1 MPTKVKEIQQTHYII
16 DQTYRG
22 ETMNSETVI
31 AGVVAASTGPC
42 DEMVIDSVSELAD
55 LYLNGDSITADS
67 DVTLQHAAK
76 ILQFSPIHIVRAAN
90 DKIKAGVTNMGD
102 VIYTDVNYNPFKYSS
117 TFEIKPL
124 TESKTGYIGFT
135 GKGNDTT
142 KETFVVWGNEEQD
155 KTYIPDYLDTLIKS
169 DGSTDVI
176 KLELAETSETPVGI
190 DSLFNEIKTTNLKDI
205 PSGIGFDFENKEK
218 HVVYTDEYTE
228 FDIYPGYFSNVTSED
243 SSWLTVDSSDIS
255 SEVFKLSVNEGEN
268 SFVNEGEGIINLNGY
283 SFYLG
288 VNDETKDVSVSGNG
302 VEININREEGTS
314 VSPKVFGLY
323 VFDEI
328 VKSDKIKN
336 PVISKVDSSF
346 SFYVDGGVND
356 NTIVTFLSNM
366 DDLLEIHPSPS
377 AKEEGDLLN
386 GRIFTVEKMT
396 NIKFTV
402 KFKVSPDTLISS
414 EKYFFVNFSS
424 GESGYVVPEVK
435 TVEATSSLSNKIHS
449 AKFSLEN
456 IFNDTVEL
464 KLKIKENGI
473 EKAYATTIP
482 YESSTFKNWTGSYK
496 NISADFSVDSSNNK
510 IVEVRISGLS
520 NKDSL
525 SLELEYVP
533 VEFKDETKTYAL
545 YFNQSSTRPYENVTV
560 GVGSISIPM
569 AVYKMGVALSSI
581 SKEEG
586 DDCAFTMAQ
595 ESDIVVDTLE
605 FYGLKSYWRTLSSTS
620 SYFEVSSPSKFTRTL
635 VSKDSYNNTQ
645 EKDNFVLKI
654 GNIVFWNGKKGLYTP
669 SSNSEDTYRIGNSTM
684 TFESFM
690 AAVVEELPSFVST
703 IPSISDGNKITIFS
717 NSKEEIESTS
727 IKFGS
732 IFDEKLE
739 EYDGA
744 LRSFEYELT
753 SRFAIIASYPSTAKI
768 FGLKMTSRDDET
780 FDISVRRKT
789 TTSTFNVSF
798 IPDTVNGYGTNIY
811 YDYINSD
818 MIDFKAIDL
827 NVDADPVEIEE
838 EITFGDEIV
847 VPEPGLTQ
855 RKNALSK
862 FTLETGYYYNYLTE
876 LGYTNASFDI
886 FANSIAETLNAQYL
900 YAAPKDYLTKSLIS
914 QYRDTVG
921 VDSRN
926 SILFT
931 PFYKDNT
938 LGNFVVDMSPTV
950 QVLQRLIN
958 NKKMFKEFAPA
969 FGPTNGEVAIS
980 TKMSSSSGLLVDFN
994 LREDREEMLAKQINT
1009 LRIDRGLGIV
1019 YINDM
1024 LTNQKKDSYLSD
1036 FNNMYMTN
1044 LIQHL
1049 LDTFLK
1055 QYYAYF
1061 NNKATRDNVVTVL
1074 TRAFQDRLFANQL
1087 YTPFGINVICDENN
1101 NPTSVVNDRKLIVDV
1116 EAFYEVA
1123 IKYIDT
1129 YTRVLNLS
1137 EA

>member
-1 MPTKVKEIQQTHYII
+1 
-16 DQTYRG
+16 
-22 ETMNSETVI
+22 MNSDTVI

-42 DEMVIDSVSELAD
+42 DEMVIDSVAELSD

-90 DKIKAGVTNMGD
+90 DKIKAGVTNLGD

-124 TESKTGYIGFT
+124 IESKTGYIGFT
-135 GKGNDTT
+135 EDVDENP
-142 KETFVVWGNEEQD
+142 KETFFVWGNNEEG
-155 KTYIPDYLDTLIKS
+155 KKYIPDYLDALINPEEQNI
-169 DGSTDVI
+169 V
-176 KLELAETSETPVGI
+176 ELALVETNEIPTGI
-190 DSLFNEIKTTNLKDI
+190 DSLFKEIKISNLKDV
-205 PSGIGFDFENKEK
+205 PSGVGFDFENMDD
-218 HVVYTDEYTE
+218 HVVYTDEYTT
-228 FDIYPGYFSNVTSED
+228 FDIYPGYFSNECSED
-243 SSWLTVDSSDIS
+243 TSWLNVRKNDIS
-255 SEVFKLSVNEGEN
+255 NEVFKLSVNTSDN
-268 SFVNEGEGIINLNGY
+268 LFVNEGEDIINLNGL

-288 VNDETKDVSVSGNG
+288 VNDETKEVIVPGNG
-302 VEININREEGTS
+302 VEININRKEGTN
-314 VSPKVFGLY
+314 VSPKTFGLY

-328 VKSDKIKN
+328 IKNDKIKN

-346 SFYVDGGVND
+346 SFYVDGKESGD
-356 NTIVTFLSNM
+356 MYVTFLSNM
-366 DDLLEIHPSPS
+366 DDILDVKASGLEENTTELSIGRCYIV
-377 AKEEGDLLN
+377 KE
-386 GRIFTVEKMT
+386 RTSV
-396 NIKFTV
+396 KFTV
-402 KFKVSPDTLISS
+402 AFKVSPNTIISS
-414 EKYFFVNFSS
+414 EKEFFINFSDTEGS
-424 GESGYVVPEVK
+424 YNQPEI
-435 TVEATSSLSNKIHS
+435 TSIEEKSTKSNKIHS

-456 IFNDTVEL
+456 PLNDTVEL
-464 KLKIKENGI
+464 VLRIKENGE
-473 EKAYATTIP
+473 EKATASTIP
-482 YESSTFKNWTGSYK
+482 YLNSTFSNWTGSYK
-496 NISADFSVDSSNNK
+496 NVSADFSFTEKDNK
-510 IVEVRISGLS
+510 KEIEVRISGLAS
-520 NKDSL
+520 KETLDVQL
-525 SLELEYVP
+525 DYVP
-533 VEFKDETKTYAL
+533 VEFSDNSTTYAL
-545 YFNQSSTRPYENVTV
+545 YFNQSSTRPYVNMTV
-560 GVGSISIPM
+560 GVGEMTAPM
-569 AVYKMGVALSSI
+569 AVYKMGIALAAISEQEKDACKYKMSSKNDI
-581 SKEEG
+581 SIDKIE
-586 DDCAFTMAQ
+586 
-595 ESDIVVDTLE
+595 L
-605 FYGLKSYWRTLSSTS
+605 YGLKSFWRTFSSS
-620 SYFEVSSPSKFTRTL
+620 SSSFEVTSPSQFTRTL

-654 GNIVFWNGKKGLYTP
+654 GNIVFWNGKKGLYVP
-669 SSNSEDTYRIGNSTM
+669 ANNSEDTYRIGNAPM
-684 TFESFM
+684 TFEAFM
-690 AAVVEELPSFVST
+690 AAVIEELPSFAST

-717 NSKEEIESTS
+717 NSEKEIKETV

-732 IFDEKLE
+732 IYAEDLEKFYGTE
-739 EYDGA
+739 
-744 LRSFEYELT
+744 RSFEYELS
-753 SRFAIIASYPSTAKI
+753 SRFAVIASYPSKSKI
-768 FGLKMTSRDDET
+768 FGLKMTMRDDET
-780 FDISVRRKT
+780 FDLTIRRKT
-789 TTSTFNVSF
+789 TSSTFNVSF
-798 IPDTVNGYGTNIY
+798 IPGTVNGYGTNIY

-827 NVDADPVEIEE
+827 NINTDPVEIPE
-838 EITFGDEIV
+838 EIVFGDEIV

-862 FTLETGYYYNYLTE
+862 FTLETGYYYNYITE

-900 YAAPKDYLTKSLIS
+900 YASPKDYLTKSQII

-958 NKKMFKEFAPA
+958 NKKLFKEFAPA

-994 LREDREEMLAKQINT
+994 LREDREEMLGKQINT

-1044 LIQHL
+1044 LIQHI

-1055 QYYAYF
+1055 QFFAYF
-1061 NNKATRDNVVTVL
+1061 NNKATRDLVVTIL

-1101 NPTSVVNDRKLIVDV
+1101 NPLSVVNDRKLIVDV
-1116 EAFYEVA
+1116 ESFYEVA